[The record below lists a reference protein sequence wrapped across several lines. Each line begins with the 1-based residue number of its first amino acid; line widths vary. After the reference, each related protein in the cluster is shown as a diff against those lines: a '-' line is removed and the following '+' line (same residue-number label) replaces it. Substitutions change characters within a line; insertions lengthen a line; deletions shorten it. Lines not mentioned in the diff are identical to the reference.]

1 MTRTVA
7 PLVSVIAV
15 ILASLVTGALSAPA
29 SAASPSEGSISDTS
43 PNTTWAGQFYPVG
56 GTTLPEE
63 CPPPDPANVR
73 CDHFFLTIAFTDPG
87 FWDSHTGQVTIRI
100 EWPSSDNDFDLYV
113 YGPDGGGL
121 AGSSAAGGTTSEEVA
136 LLSPTPGTY
145 EVRVVPFLVIN
156 SGYNGQASLFF
167 TSGGPA
173 PNPIRPTGGIAFAPS
188 VIADAQRTEGE
199 PIVHVDRSGNI
210 WESGPWGTTTQ
221 NSFVHK
227 SVDAGDSYH
236 IDSVGLRPDPPPG
249 GGDTD
254 VVTDDQGFAY
264 FVDLEALVNLGVGVS
279 NDGGNSWRKSPV
291 TVQSTGDDRQ
301 WFAVDNGLTA
311 SASDNTI
318 FLTFRQVLSSV
329 RVFSSPGSMG
339 PTDPV
344 GGLVYTNAR
353 AGGVGGVTPD
363 ATCGQTRFDPV
374 YRNLY
379 LVCLRGDHIEVVR
392 GHVDPGQRT
401 GISFEVRPLPASP
414 GGTVGDIF
422 PGVAVDSAGNVY
434 GTWVDEK
441 DHNVYV
447 SASRDQGT
455 TWSAPLH
462 VNGNPANTNVWVWAA
477 AGAPGILDLVWYGT
491 SVRGNPDS
499 FPSWYAGRQAA
510 TTVPWFTYF
519 AQVNFDFANPAASV
533 IYQVRASEHPSH
545 FGQICQ
551 GGLGCTTSSGDRTM
565 ADFLAVAIDAA
576 GAAHIVYD
584 DTTNQHHGAAVF
596 AAKQIAGPG
605 ALGKKIRG
613 TAPANPM
620 ADPTGDARYPHYFP
634 TPPGP
639 GPNFPQMDFTRVA
652 LSQPVSNSLRV
663 TMMVANLASLAPP
676 SGASSAIWLTRWQSA
691 AFGDDSEASFR
702 IFYAGASKSLTSEL
716 PTFFSGTGTSAQGA
730 DPGNGC
736 VTTTPENCKI
746 IRYPEEKVQSG
757 SLNQATGTITI
768 DVPLADVGSPAN
780 GAVLFSVTALSF
792 GEIAGDPIL
801 QDVDATR
808 AFDFVV
814 GGATAPVPRKVTGGG
829 AIPTDQTGGEGH
841 FNLVAHTDLKGKVDY
856 IDDASGLTFA
866 SAFISSV
873 SVEGT
878 KATIKGTGFANGA
891 FTNFVVVV
899 EDLSES
905 GAGSDTFSIS
915 LEGYA
920 RSGVLLRGNIQI
932 H

>member
-1 MTRTVA
+1 MSRTLSLAVA
-7 PLVSVIAV
+7 LVITALAIAAMSVPALAATPSSGTISTTAPTATWTGQTYV
-15 ILASLVTGALSAPA
+15 LAS
-29 SAASPSEGSISDTS
+29 
-43 PNTTWAGQFYPVG
+43 TTV
-56 GTTLPEE
+56 PEE
-63 CPPPDPANVR
+63 CPPATDPANVL
-73 CDHFFLTIAFTDPG
+73 CDHFFLTLDIASN
-87 FWDSHTGQVTIRI
+87 FWDQNTGQVTIRI
-100 EWPSSDNDFDLYV
+100 TWASSDNDFDLYV
-113 YGPDGGGL
+113 FGPDGSEV
-121 AGSSAAGGTTSEEVA
+121 GSSAAGGTTVEEAA
-136 LLSPTPGTY
+136 LLAPPPGTY
-145 EVRVVPFLVIN
+145 EVRVVPFLITN
-156 SGYNGQASLFF
+156 SGYSGQASLAF
-167 TSGGPA
+167 TPGGPA
-173 PNPIRPTGGIAFAPS
+173 PNPVWPTGGIAFAPS
-188 VIADAQRTEGE
+188 VVVDPQRTEGE

-329 RVFSSPGSMG
+329 RVFSSPGSTG

-344 GGLVYTNAR
+344 GGLVYSNAR
-353 AGGVGGVTPD
+353 AGGGGVTPD

-379 LVCLRGDHIEVVR
+379 LVCLRGDHVEVVR
-392 GHVDPGQRT
+392 GHVDPSQRT
-401 GISFEVRPLPASP
+401 DISFEVRALPASP
-414 GGTVGDIF
+414 GGIVGDIF
-422 PGVAVDSAGNVY
+422 PGVAVDADGNLY
-434 GTWVDEK
+434 GTWVDEA

-447 SASRDQGT
+447 SASRDRGT

-477 AGAPGILDLVWYGT
+477 AGSPGILDLVWYGT
-491 SVRGNPDS
+491 SVRGDPDA
-499 FPSWYAGRQAA
+499 FPSWYVSRQAA

-519 AQVNFDFANPAASV
+519 AQVNFDFTNPDASV

-596 AAKQIAGPG
+596 TAKQIAGPG
-605 ALGKKIRG
+605 ALGKKVRG

-620 ADPTGDARYPHYFP
+620 ADGTGDAQYPHFFP
-634 TPPGP
+634 VTGP
-639 GPNFPQMDFTRVA
+639 GPNQPAMDFTRVA
-652 LSQPVSNSLRV
+652 LSQPDSNSLQV
-663 TMMVANLASLAPP
+663 TMRVANAASLAPP
-676 SGASSAIWLTRWQSA
+676 AGAGSIVWLTRWQSA

-702 IFYAGASKSLTSEL
+702 IFYAGAKSVAGG
-716 PTFFSGTGTSAQGA
+716 PPMFFSGTGTSAQGI

-746 IRYPEEKVQSG
+746 ILYPQEEVQSG
-757 SLNQATGTITI
+757 SFNQATGTIVI
-768 DVPLADVGSPAN
+768 DVPLADIGLPAT
-780 GAVLFSVTALSF
+780 GTVLFSVTGLSF
-792 GEIAGDPIL
+792 GEIAGDPLL

-814 GGATAPVPRKVTGGG
+814 GGGTAPVPRKVTGSG
-829 AIPTDQTGGEGH
+829 AIPTDQTGGEGR
-841 FNLVAHTDLKGKVDY
+841 FNLNVHTDLKGKIDY
-856 IDDASGLTFA
+856 IDTGSGLTFA

-878 KATIKGTGFANGA
+878 KARIKGTGFVDGT

-915 LEGYA
+915 LDTGYA